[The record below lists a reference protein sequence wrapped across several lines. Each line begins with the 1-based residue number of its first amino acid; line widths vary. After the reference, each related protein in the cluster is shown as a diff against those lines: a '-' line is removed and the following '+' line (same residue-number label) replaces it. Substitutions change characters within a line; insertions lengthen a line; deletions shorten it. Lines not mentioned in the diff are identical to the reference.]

1 MSVLLYSTPPDSPGG
16 GEGADCPLPTPI
28 MSTLASDGKTGPDCC
43 VTARR
48 LRVYLAVLAVEVT
61 QRLETLRLN
70 NAHLREHLL
79 LLTQLTLRT
88 RNSTQRHA
96 LPINQSIY

>member
-1 MSVLLYSTPPDSPGG
+1 M
-16 GEGADCPLPTPI
+16 
-28 MSTLASDGKTGPDCC
+28 
-43 VTARR
+43 
-48 LRVYLAVLAVEVT
+48 RVYLAVLAVEVT

>member
-1 MSVLLYSTPPDSPGG
+1 M
-16 GEGADCPLPTPI
+16 
-28 MSTLASDGKTGPDCC
+28 
-43 VTARR
+43 
-48 LRVYLAVLAVEVT
+48 RVYLAVLAVEVT

-79 LLTQLTLRT
+79 LLTQLTLHT

-96 LPINQSIY
+96 LRYDTTRYSNVRSKADIQVTSIYRTESKTEKVE